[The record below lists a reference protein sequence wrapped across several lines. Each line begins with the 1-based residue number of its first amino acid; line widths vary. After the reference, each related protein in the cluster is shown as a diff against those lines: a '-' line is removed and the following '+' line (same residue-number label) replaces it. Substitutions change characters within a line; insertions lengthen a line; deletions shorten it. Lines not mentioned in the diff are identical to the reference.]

1 MRIDS
6 NTASLDT
13 AIAQV
18 DYYFTVTAVIS
29 VEAGLGLVAAIL
41 KRSPAGFQAL
51 NLPLVAPKMLIP
63 TLGEVGDFRSLPKCS
78 WENLWKP
85 FHTRSW
91 VELGVH

>member
-29 VEAGLGLVAAIL
+29 VEAGLGWVAAIL

-51 NLPLVAPKMLIP
+51 NLPLVAPKM
-63 TLGEVGDFRSLPKCS
+63 
-78 WENLWKP
+78 
-85 FHTRSW
+85 
-91 VELGVH
+91 